1 MHFEPSVLFAENE
14 DRKQTK
20 TTFDFIW
27 KNKKM
32 TPALNLELDDSDESS
47 CNSDLVLG
55 RRRSSRIT
63 RKRKPTGGSHIKR
76 LKKKIRDDKRRE
88 CVGETTETGGNRRCF
103 TTQEDHTMEDTTN
116 ENKSDDDD
124 SCNITSNRENYIS
137 PLYKRRLMNVV
148 SGNRSE
154 KKIKGKAPSCVK
166 AVVNCDVL
174 RGLSDKVVCAWME
187 QQKAITR
194 VVRGS
199 INSSYLQYVKFDSPE
214 IAKHIVQKC
223 LLNHTIV
230 ATPGM
235 SENQFVKACCDL
247 IVPAV
252 FNKVRHNIQT
262 KLRKAYMGT

>member
-1 MHFEPSVLFAENE
+1 
-14 DRKQTK
+14 
-20 TTFDFIW
+20 
-27 KNKKM
+27 M
-32 TPALNLELDDSDESS
+32 TPALNLDLDDSDESS
-47 CNSDLVLG
+47 YNSDLVLG

-63 RKRKPTGGSHIKR
+63 RKRKPDDASHIKR
-76 LKKKIRDDKRRE
+76 VKKTIRKDKRRE
-88 CVGETTETGGNRRCF
+88 CVGETTETGGDRRCLS
-103 TTQEDHTMEDTTN
+103 TQVGHPMADTTN
-116 ENKSDDDD
+116 YNKSDDED
-124 SCNITSNRENYIS
+124 SCDITSNGDNYIS
-137 PLYKRRLMNVV
+137 PLYKRRLIKVV

-154 KKIKGKAPSCVK
+154 KKIKGKTMSCVK

-199 INSSYLQYVKFDSPE
+199 INSSYLQHVKFDSPK

-230 ATPGM
+230 VTPGM
-235 SENQFVKACCDL
+235 SEIQFVKACCDL